1 MGYVNNPS
9 PGPAAHDGPGRPATA
24 GAPGPGP
31 DSNAATTAS
40 ASTPVKVPASSPAD
54 DPAQGRIPLGAVIV
68 VALMLFAM
76 FFGAGNLI
84 FPPQLGIEA
93 GDRYAPAMA
102 GFLSTAVVL
111 PALAVI
117 AEAVSGN
124 GIVDIASRAGR
135 KFGLAF
141 SIAVYLSIGALYA
154 IPRTANVA
162 FETGVASLAGTDSPW
177 ALFAFTVVFFA
188 VTLWLSLRPGGIV
201 DSLGRWLTPALL
213 LLIVA
218 LVVVGAFRLTGSPAE
233 PSDKW
238 ADAPY
243 ATGFLEGYLT
253 MDSLAALVFAIVV
266 IDALRGRGVRG
277 QGGITVSSI
286 SAGAIAAVL
295 LGLVYLGLGHLGQ
308 IIGGDY
314 DNGAR
319 LLSDAATMSFGPAGA
334 WLFAGIVLLACLT
347 TAVGL
352 VTSTAAFFATLV
364 PAIGFRGWAILFTL
378 AGLLMSNLG
387 LDAIISI
394 AIPLNVFLY
403 PVAVALVFITLLQ
416 AVLPFRL
423 RWAYRIPVAV
433 AAVFAVID
441 LLRALDVEPS
451 DRLPWLAELPLY
463 AQSLSWVAPTLI
475 AVIVCAIVD
484 ARAGEPAPKAGE
496 RPTEAREPAATAG

>member
-1 MGYVNNPS
+1 MGYVNTPS
-9 PGPAAHDGPGRPATA
+9 PDSAAHPGSGRPATA
-24 GAPGPGP
+24 GAPGPSP
-31 DSNAATTAS
+31 DSGSATAR
-40 ASTPVKVPASSPAD
+40 
-54 DPAQGRIPLGAVIV
+54 GRIPLGSVVV

-84 FPPQLGIEA
+84 FPPQLGVEA
-93 GDRYAPAMA
+93 GDSYAPAMA

-117 AEAVSGN
+117 AVAVSGN
-124 GIVDIASRAGR
+124 GIVDIASRAG
-135 KFGLAF
+135 KVFGLVF

-162 FETGVASLAGTDSPW
+162 FETGVAALADTTSPW
-177 ALFAFTVVFFA
+177 ALLAFTVLFFA

-218 LVVVGAFRLTGSPAE
+218 LVIVGAFRLTGSPGE
-233 PSDKW
+233 PTDKW

-243 ATGFLEGYLT
+243 TTGFLEGYLT

-266 IDALRGRGVRG
+266 IDSLRSRGVRR
-277 QGGITVSSI
+277 QGSITVSAI
-286 SAGAIAAVL
+286 SAGAIAALL
-295 LGLVYLGLGHLGQ
+295 LGVVYLGLGHLGQ

-352 VTSTAAFFATLV
+352 ITSTAAFFATLV
-364 PAIGFRGWAILFTL
+364 PRIGFRGWAVLFTL

-387 LDAIISI
+387 LDAIISL

-403 PVAVALVFITLLQ
+403 PMAVALVFITLLQ

-433 AAVFAVID
+433 AAVFALID
-441 LLRALDVEPS
+441 LLRALDIEPS
-451 DRLPWLAELPLY
+451 EGLPWLTRLPLY
-463 AQSLSWVAPTLI
+463 EQSLSWVVPTLI
-475 AVIVCAIVD
+475 AVIICAIVD
-484 ARAGEPAPKAGE
+484 ARAGDPAPKAGE
-496 RPTEAREPAATAG
+496 HSAKLGENAEREGSATR